1 VDRQGW
7 GVVNPRRAVE
17 EALAL
22 RTRAKAAPARPER
35 VP

>member
-1 VDRQGW
+1 
-7 GVVNPRRAVE
+7 VVNPRRAVE

-22 RTRAKAAPARPER
+22 RARAKAAPSRPER